1 MDNIKGKVI
10 SSSIGNILT
19 MTLYTIANGTD
30 IERETRSAVAQP
42 GFLCVN
48 GSRKLRDPRKIRRF
62 LLFSLETRDFNNM
75 KRMPFLKTATEQ
87 DWHLISLWRRTVE
100 KFPYKKESSLTLLLE
115 ALPMAN

>member
-1 MDNIKGKVI
+1 
-10 SSSIGNILT
+10 

-48 GSRKLRDPRKIRRF
+48 GSRKLRDHRKIRRF

-100 KFPYKKESSLTLLLE
+100 KFPYKTESTLTLLLE